1 MEIAVL
7 ALGCFWGPEIK
18 FSKIDGIIKT
28 EVGYCGGN
36 SSITTYKEVCTG
48 NTNHAEVVKLDFD
61 EKIITYEKILKIFF
75 QIHDPTTLNSQG
87 PDFGTQYRSEIF
99 YLNDNQKMIA
109 EKVLNEVNERLS
121 GKVVT
126 KISLLKNY
134 CPAEEYHQKYL
145 ESLHIPGAIFFDIDE
160 NSRKDT
166 ALPHMLVDQMS
177 WDKIVSN
184 MGIKKNDEIVIYD
197 NSDVISSC
205 RGWFNFIYYGH
216 DPKLINVLNG
226 GLRKWLKEKKK
237 VTDEISNIDKSDYKG
252 SERKDLVKSKQ
263 AIDQNIDEKI
273 FTLIDARS
281 RERFEGKIPEPRKG
295 LRSGCIKNSF
305 CIPFNDCLNDD
316 KTFKNKDQLKKIFK
330 TSIENLEQKKI
341 VFSCGSGVTA
351 CVLALAYS
359 LINDKYLP
367 CIYDGSWAEYGL
379 I

>member
-61 EKIITYEKILKIFF
+61 EKIISYEKILKIFF

-109 EKVLNEVNERLS
+109 EKILNEVNERLS

-145 ESLHIPGAIFFDIDE
+145 EK
-160 NSRKDT
+160 R
-166 ALPHMLVDQMS
+166 
-177 WDKIVSN
+177 
-184 MGIKKNDEIVIYD
+184 
-197 NSDVISSC
+197 
-205 RGWFNFIYYGH
+205 
-216 DPKLINVLNG
+216 
-226 GLRKWLKEKKK
+226 
-237 VTDEISNIDKSDYKG
+237 
-252 SERKDLVKSKQ
+252 
-263 AIDQNIDEKI
+263 
-273 FTLIDARS
+273 
-281 RERFEGKIPEPRKG
+281 
-295 LRSGCIKNSF
+295 
-305 CIPFNDCLNDD
+305 
-316 KTFKNKDQLKKIFK
+316 
-330 TSIENLEQKKI
+330 
-341 VFSCGSGVTA
+341 
-351 CVLALAYS
+351 
-359 LINDKYLP
+359 
-367 CIYDGSWAEYGL
+367 
-379 I
+379 